1 MPPFRASNARCE
13 LSCDMRSYVTS
24 NENVPR
30 HSFALARFFVGMV
43 RRRGVVSKRTQAAP
57 RFGGRGGIP
66 PAPGVSLISE
76 CTNPHVMDY
85 CGRLSV
91 RRDRPS
97 PSFSSSLPPDTRHA
111 AVPGKKTEAACGQ
124 AARLCVPRASGIM
137 RAAYGNVSRVHRKR
151 GLRRGSPC
159 MVSPMRPHP

>member
-24 NENVPR
+24 NGNVPR

-43 RRRGVVSKRTQAAP
+43 RRRGVVSKRTQSAP
-57 RFGGRGGIP
+57 RFGGRWGFHRHREFHC
-66 PAPGVSLISE
+66 SLMHQPTFYGLLRQAIRQAGSAF
-76 CTNPHVMDY
+76 
-85 CGRLSV
+85 
-91 RRDRPS
+91 

-111 AVPGKKTEAACGQ
+111 AVPGEKTEAACGTACPACGQ

-137 RAAYGNVSRVHRKR
+137 RAAYGNVSCVHRKR
-151 GLRRGSPC
+151 GLRR
-159 MVSPMRPHP
+159 